1 MKEAALL
8 DFYAEIREKTVND
21 STTNETSSVDTN
33 FSGIL
38 EELGL

>member
-8 DFYAEIREKTVND
+8 DFYAEIDEKTAYV
-21 STTNETSSVDTN
+21 SAKNETSMDTI

-38 EELGL
+38 EELSL